1 MSKVEVVEVN
11 EATALAAFDGKVKLQ
26 DILNHVATVARAFNL
41 DASTSIGRKEITSV
55 AYKVSRSKTLIDG
68 VGKDI
73 VSEIKAKA
81 KVIDVQRKEA
91 RDFLDALRD
100 EIRQPVTDF
109 EAEQERIQQEE
120 IEKAEAEEAARIADI
135 ERREAE
141 LLAKEEAARAKAEA
155 ERLEKDR
162 IEREARIAK
171 EAAEFAKIEAE
182 RKAQKARDDAEA
194 REREAIKAKERVER
208 EMKEAAE
215 LSRLK
220 AEESA
225 RQARLDAE
233 QAKRQAE
240 QDAKEAVEREKERVR
255 QEKAREDAAAK
266 AREADKQH
274 KTDVNNAAMKAI
286 STVGVSVETAKA
298 IVRLIARGE
307 VPNVKVLY

>member
-11 EATALAAFDGKVKLQ
+11 ETTALAVFEGKVKLQ
-26 DILNHVATVARAFNL
+26 DILNHVATVARAFDL

-100 EIRQPVTDF
+100 EIRQPVTDY
-109 EAEQERIQQEE
+109 EAEQERLQQEE
-120 IEKAEAEEAARIADI
+120 IAKAEAEELARIADI

-141 LLAKEEAARAKAEA
+141 LLAKEEAARAKEEA
-155 ERLEKDR
+155 ERLEKER
-162 IEREARIAK
+162 VEREARIAK
-171 EAAEFAKIEAE
+171 EAAEFAKMEAE
-182 RKAQKARDDAEA
+182 RKAANDKHAAEV
-194 REREAIKAKERVER
+194 REQAAVEAKRRVGREA
-208 EMKEAAE
+208 KEAAE
-215 LSRLK
+215 L
-220 AEESA
+220 AEL
-225 RQARLDAE
+225 RAE

-266 AREADKQH
+266 VREADKQH
-274 KTDVNNAAMKAI
+274 KADVNNAAMKAI
-286 STVGVSVETAKA
+286 RTVGVSVETAKA